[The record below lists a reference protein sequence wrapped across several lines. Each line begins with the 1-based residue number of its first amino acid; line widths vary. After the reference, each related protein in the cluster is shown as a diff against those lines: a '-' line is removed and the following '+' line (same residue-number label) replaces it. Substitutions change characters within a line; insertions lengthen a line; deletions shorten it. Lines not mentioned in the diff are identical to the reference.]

1 MPTWL
6 AVAFGGAGGA
16 VLRWLLSTRLNTS
29 LPWGTLLVNVL
40 GSFAIGY
47 LFVVLDGRGIGD
59 PHRAGIIVGLLGGF
73 TTFSAF
79 SLETMQLIELGAI
92 KTALL
97 YVAGSLIIC
106 LIAAFAGILLAR
118 SF

>member
-16 VLRWLLSTRLNTS
+16 VLRWLVASRFNAAFPL
-29 LPWGTLLVNVL
+29 GTLLVNVL

-47 LFVVLDGRGIGD
+47 LFILLEGRGIGD
-59 PHRAGIIVGLLGGF
+59 PNRAGIIVGLLGGF

-79 SLETMQLIELGAI
+79 SLETMQLIERGAL

-97 YVAGSLIIC
+97 YVASSLIIC
-106 LIAAFAGILLAR
+106 FIAAFTGVALAR
-118 SF
+118 SL